1 MIKTHEIN
9 LNATAFNKFTDN
21 DNIILQD
28 TEGKIEVNDYILFK
42 QVEVIGEETT
52 ETGLYRMTQVKKI
65 ITDAGLKDGY
75 ILVVLNKF

>member
-28 TEGKIEVNDYILFK
+28 TEKTIEVNDYILFK

-65 ITDAGLKDGY
+65 INDVGLKDGY
-75 ILVVLNKF
+75 VLVILNKF